1 MLKSLIAAIL
11 AGSLA
16 LPSLAQAQ
24 NTRIPIVRIP
34 ATVTGTWVLDPLAC
48 PDIREDIRDSRI
60 TTSRADRRE
69 DRRDRRLID
78 CPPSAYRFIPN
89 PGQAPNRPI
98 RTYRGGG
105 AAFVGAGQPPY
116 VAPPAYQP
124 PTYGQPQPYQ
134 ATPQPQPYQ
143 APTYTQ
149 PSYTQ
154 PNYTQPS
161 YNAQPTY
168 IPTTPTYQ

>member
-1 MLKSLIAAIL
+1 MSKTLIAAIL
-11 AGSLA
+11 AGSMV

-105 AAFVGAGQPPY
+105 ASFVGGGQPSFA
-116 VAPPAYQP
+116 APPAYARP
-124 PTYGQPQPYQ
+124 APVY
-134 ATPQPQPYQ
+134 PQPQPYTPPTYQQQ

-149 PSYTQ
+149 PYTA
-154 PNYTQPS
+154 PT
-161 YNAQPTY
+161 YNTQPTY
-168 IPTTPTYQ
+168 VPTTPTYQ